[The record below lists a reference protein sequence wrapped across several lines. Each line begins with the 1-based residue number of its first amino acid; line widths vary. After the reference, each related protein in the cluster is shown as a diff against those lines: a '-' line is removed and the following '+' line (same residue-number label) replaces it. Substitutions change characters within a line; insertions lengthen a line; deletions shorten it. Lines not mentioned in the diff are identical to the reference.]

1 MGRFWRPSGNLVPI
15 AGGDAFL
22 AFDEPGIAKLALG
35 FMVTGRQN
43 RGAVL
48 ATETRVF
55 CPDRASRMRFTPYWH
70 LIRPFSGLIRHRILS
85 VIKGTSEKGV
95 VATS

>member
-15 AGGDAFL
+15 AGGDASL
-22 AFDEPGIAKLALG
+22 AFDQPGIAKLALG

-48 ATETRVF
+48 ATETRVS

-70 LIRPFSGLIRHRILS
+70 LIRPS
-85 VIKGTSEKGV
+85 
-95 VATS
+95 AD